1 MSTPTMVNGELV
13 TWRKVLI
20 LMAICVATPI
30 TASWAMLDS
39 HEAMP
44 THNNAVSSETFAQ
57 LDKRLADMAVD
68 IREIRKRLP

>member
-39 HEAMP
+39 HEKRT
-44 THNNAVSSETFAQ
+44 THGSAVSQETFDQ
-57 LDKRLADMAVD
+57 LDKRIADMALD
-68 IREIRKRLP
+68 IREIRRRLN